1 MGKANEKA
9 LEFIKILVNNEMV
22 GELEN
27 HDDQGVKVSAHT
39 YDVLKVSIDEIK
51 RDYKDFDEA
60 KRFIDFFAIIV
71 GVVIHDLSKG
81 SIRKTSE
88 TMSHSQMMLKKPD
101 YIIKEADSLL
111 EEIETKAGVKIKE
124 NVRKNI
130 THIVVSHHGR
140 WGKIVPNTRE
150 AHIVHRADMYSAKY
164 HRINPIGANE
174 ILESLCNGENI
185 IEVSKK
191 FMCTTGVIKDRLK
204 RAKQELRL
212 KTTKHLVNYY
222 KKTRKVPIGD
232 NFFTKR
238 VRETAKLISA
248 VEKRGFRHLIMTNQL
263 MDYLVDDEIFQI
275 GEENERENRCP
286 AGKQRIL

>member
-9 LEFIKILVNNEMV
+9 LEFITILVNSQMV
-22 GELEN
+22 SELEN
-27 HDDQGVKVSAHT
+27 YDDQGVKVSAHT

-51 RDYKDFDEA
+51 RDYRDFDEA
-60 KRFIDFFAIIV
+60 KRFVNFFAIIV
-71 GVVIHDLSKG
+71 GVIIHDLSKG

-101 YIIKEADSLL
+101 YIIKEADTLL
-111 EEIETKAGVKIKE
+111 EEVENEAGVKIKE
-124 NVRKNI
+124 NIRKNI

-174 ILESLCNGENI
+174 ILECLCNGENI
-185 IEVSKK
+185 VEISKK

-204 RAKQELRL
+204 RAKLELRL
-212 KTTKHLVNYY
+212 KTTKHLLNYY
-222 KKTRKVPIGD
+222 KKSRKVPIGD

-238 VRETAKLISA
+238 VKETAKLIAS
-248 VEKRGFRHLIMTNQL
+248 VEKKGFKQLILTNQL
-263 MDYLVDDEIFQI
+263 LDYLVDTEIFEPM
-275 GEENERENRCP
+275 GETDERKN
-286 AGKQRIL
+286 